1 MEIYNGG
8 CTEFENEMAERYADQ
23 YFLLHFS
30 GTDFHGVKKKYL
42 CGIETQKIIT
52 DVNDFVDIIK
62 SNKAICFK
70 E

>member
-1 MEIYNGG
+1 
-8 CTEFENEMAERYADQ
+8 MAERYADQ
-23 YFLLHFS
+23 YSLLHFS

-42 CGIETQKIIT
+42 CGIETRKIIT

-62 SNKAICFK
+62 SNKAVCFK